1 VNCALPP
8 RRGPRGLA
16 NWLIRFALVCLAC
29 VGVVRTASGQAFS
42 LTGGSSSMFDAHG
55 ASVEMHSP
63 YYTGRL
69 DLGFMNGPS
78 LGFSLLHL
86 YRGNL
91 LSAGDQEIPLVFPTD
106 LFNRSYYFFGRGLSL
121 LHKTKNTRLFMFTG
135 VTSTDYWSPFL
146 NVARGGSFTA
156 AIFYERQL
164 SSNVRWFSSNVY
176 ATHQTSIQSVEWT
189 ARKDIKM
196 ALSAGM
202 GNDQAYGA
210 TSFSWNS
217 RLLSVDASYAL
228 TGNAFKRIEITSPA
242 LTENDRENVRVEF
255 APFKQVRIVASRN
268 NYLAPV
274 QAGTVSKAAVNGFG
288 IWTGFTGTQFYG
300 SLYQSSTTYGKSIAY
315 VLGAQR
321 DITRRLQVG
330 TNYLGTRSSGHESHT
345 ILGNIRETF
354 SSRLSLNQVINHSSG
369 QTGIS
374 FGGDFI
380 SNFATLSVDYQT
392 VFLPFVQA
400 GSGQLKQVIVIGLH
414 FQLPRGIQF
423 NAGTNVTPLGQIR
436 YTTYASTYAY
446 HGLGPASPGASFSG
460 AFFQNSVH
468 GQVLNPDGQPVEG
481 AALRVG
487 TELAFTD
494 SDGNFIVRVKKSGEL
509 NLKIAFDE
517 FTTPGNYV
525 VVQAPPTV
533 KAVRDDSAEVYKI
546 ILRRMPNSVSASD
559 PNSGPMNP
567 SHPPNLQ

>member
-1 VNCALPP
+1 LPK
-8 RRGPRGLA
+8 
-16 NWLIRFALVCLAC
+16 WLIRFALVCLIGMA
-29 VGVVRTASGQAFS
+29 VGRTVSGQSFS

-55 ASVEMHSP
+55 ASVEMRSP
-63 YYTGRL
+63 DYTSRI
-69 DLGFMNGPS
+69 DLGYMNGPN

-86 YRGNL
+86 YRGDL
-91 LSAGDQEIPLVFPTD
+91 LNAGDQQIPLVFPTD

-135 VTSTDYWSPFL
+135 VTSTNYWSPFL

-164 SSNVRWFSSNVY
+164 SPSVRWFSNNVF
-176 ATHQTSIQSVEWT
+176 ATRQTSIQSVEWT

-210 TSFSWNS
+210 SSFSWS
-217 RLLSVDASYAL
+217 TPLLSVDASYAL
-228 TGNAFKRIEITSPA
+228 TGNAFKRVEVTSPE
-242 LTENDRENVRVEF
+242 LTENDRENVRIEY
-255 APFKQVRIVASRN
+255 APFRSVRIVASRN
-268 NYLAPV
+268 NYLSPME
-274 QAGTVSKAAVNGFG
+274 AGVASRAAVNGFG
-288 IWTGFTGTQFYG
+288 IWTGFTGMQFYG
-300 SLYQSSTTYGKSIAY
+300 SLYQSSTSYGKSIAY
-315 VLGAQR
+315 ALGAQR

-330 TNYLGTRSSGHESHT
+330 ANYLGTRSSDHESHT

-369 QTGIS
+369 QTGVS

-392 VFLPFVQA
+392 VFLPFAQP
-400 GSGQLKQVIVIGLH
+400 GSGQLKQVIVVGLH

-446 HGLGPASPGASFSG
+446 HGLAPASPGASFSG
-460 AFFQNSVH
+460 AFFQNAVH
-468 GQVLNPDGQPVEG
+468 GQVLNPDGQPIEG
-481 AALRVG
+481 AALRIG
-487 TELAFTD
+487 TELAYTD
-494 SDGNFIVRVKKSGEL
+494 SDGNFVVRMKKSSEL

-525 VVQAPPTV
+525 VVEAPATV
-533 KAVRDDSAEVYKI
+533 KAVRDDSAELYKI
-546 ILRRMPNSVSASD
+546 VLRRIPNSVSASD
-559 PNSGPMNP
+559 PQ
-567 SHPPNLQ
+567 HPPVNPDRSPNLEGR

>member
-1 VNCALPP
+1 M
-8 RRGPRGLA
+8 
-16 NWLIRFALVCLAC
+16 VCLA
-29 VGVVRTASGQAFS
+29 VMGIARTASGQAFS
-42 LTGGSSSMFDAHG
+42 LTGGSSSMFESHG

-63 YYTGRL
+63 DYTGRL
-69 DLGFMNGPS
+69 DFGYMNGPN

-86 YRGNL
+86 VHGNL
-91 LSAGDQEIPLVFPTD
+91 LSAGDQEIPLLFPTD

-121 LHKTKNTRLFMFTG
+121 LHKTKTTRLFMFTG

-164 SSNVRWFSSNVY
+164 SPSLRWYSSNVY
-176 ATHQTSIQSVEWT
+176 STHQTSVQSVEWA

-196 ALSAGM
+196 ALSGGM
-202 GNDQAYGA
+202 GNDQAYAA

-217 RLLSVDASYAL
+217 QLVSVDASYAL
-228 TGNAFKRIEITSPA
+228 TGNNFKRVEVTSPA
-242 LTENDRENVRVEF
+242 LTENDRENVQVVF
-255 APFKQVRIVASRN
+255 SPIKQVRIVASRN

-274 QAGTVSKAAVNGFG
+274 VAGTVSRAAVNGFG
-288 IWTGFTGTQFYG
+288 IWTGFTGTQLYG
-300 SLYQSSTTYGKSIAY
+300 SLYQSSTSYGRSIAY
-315 VLGAQR
+315 ALGAQR

-354 SSRLSLNQVINHSSG
+354 SSRLSLNQVINHSNG
-369 QTGIS
+369 QTGVS

-392 VFLPFVQA
+392 VYLPFVQA
-400 GSGQLKQVIVIGLH
+400 SGGQLKQIIVIGLH

-468 GQVLNPDGQPVEG
+468 GQVLNPEGQPIEG

-487 TELAFTD
+487 TEMAFTD

-509 NLKIAFDE
+509 DLKIAFDE

-533 KAVRDDSAEVYKI
+533 KAVRDDSAELYKI
-546 ILRRMPNSVSASD
+546 ILRRMPNTVSASD
-559 PNSGPMNP
+559 PKSAPLNQN
-567 SHPPNLQ
+567 HPPDLQ

>member
-1 VNCALPP
+1 MNCASPP
-8 RRGPRGLA
+8 RCGTRGLA
-16 NWLIRFALVCLAC
+16 KWLIRFALVCL
-29 VGVVRTASGQAFS
+29 VVLGFVNTASSQAFS

-55 ASVEMHSP
+55 ASVEMRSSN
-63 YYTGRL
+63 YTGRL
-69 DLGFMNGPS
+69 DLGYMNGPS

-91 LSAGDQEIPLVFPTD
+91 VNAGDQEIPLVFPTD

-121 LHKTKNTRLFMFTG
+121 LHKTKTTRLFLFTG
-135 VTSTDYWSPFL
+135 VTSTDYWAPFL

-164 SSNVRWFSSNVY
+164 SPNVRWFSSNVY
-176 ATHQTSIQSVEWT
+176 ATHQTSIQSVEWS

-196 ALSAGM
+196 ALSGGM

-217 RLLSVDASYAL
+217 RMLSVDASYAL
-228 TGNAFKRIEITSPA
+228 TGNAFKRVEIAAPE
-242 LTENDRENVRVEF
+242 LTENDRENVQVVF
-255 APFKQVRIVASRN
+255 SPFKQVRIVASRN

-274 QAGTVSKAAVNGFG
+274 ESGVVSKAAVNGFG

-300 SLYQSSTTYGKSIAY
+300 SLYQSSTSYGKSIAY
-315 VLGAQR
+315 ALGAQH
-321 DITRRLQVG
+321 DVTRRLQVG
-330 TNYLGTRSSGHESHT
+330 ANYLGTRSSGQESHT
-345 ILGNIRETF
+345 ILGNIREIF
-354 SSRLSLNQVINHSSG
+354 SSRLSLNQVINHSNG

-400 GSGQLKQVIVIGLH
+400 GPGQLKQVIVVGLH

-468 GQVLNPDGQPVEG
+468 GRVLNPEGQPIEG
-481 AALRVG
+481 AAVRVG
-487 TELAFTD
+487 AEMAFTD

-509 NLKIAFDE
+509 DLKIAFDE

-533 KAVRDDSAEVYKI
+533 KAVRDDSAELYKI
-546 ILRRMPNSVSASD
+546 ILRRLPNSVSASD
-559 PNSGPMNP
+559 PQNGPLNP
-567 SHPPNLQ
+567 ARPPSLE

>member
-1 VNCALPP
+1 
-8 RRGPRGLA
+8 LA
-16 NWLIRFALVCLAC
+16 KWLIRFAVVCVISMT
-29 VGVVRTASGQAFS
+29 VGRTTRGQAFS

-55 ASVEMHSP
+55 ASVEMRSP
-63 YYTGRL
+63 FYTGRL
-69 DLGFMNGPS
+69 DLGYVNGPS

-86 YRGNL
+86 YRGDL
-91 LSAGDQEIPLVFPTD
+91 LNAGDQEIPLVFPTD

-121 LHKTKNTRLFMFTG
+121 LHKTKDTRLFMFTG
-135 VTSTDYWSPFL
+135 VTSTNYWSPFL

-156 AIFYERQL
+156 AIFYERQI
-164 SSNVRWFSSNVY
+164 SASVRLFSSNVY
-176 ATHQTSIQSVEWT
+176 ATHQTSIQSVEWA

-196 ALSAGM
+196 ALSAGV

-210 TSFSWNS
+210 SSFSWS
-217 RLLSVDASYAL
+217 TPMFSVDASYAL
-228 TGNAFKRIEITSPA
+228 TGNAFKRVEVTTPE
-242 LTENDRENVRVEF
+242 LTENDRENVRVVF
-255 APFKQVRIVASRN
+255 APFTSVRIVASRN

-274 QAGTVSKAAVNGFG
+274 ESGITSRAAVNGFG

-300 SLYQSSTTYGKSIAY
+300 SLYQSYTSYGKSIAY
-315 VLGAQR
+315 ALGAQH

-330 TNYLGTRSSGHESHT
+330 ANYLGTRSSGRESHT

-354 SSRLSLNQVINHSSG
+354 SSRLSLNQVINHSGG
-369 QTGIS
+369 QTGVS

-436 YTTYASTYAY
+436 YTTYGSTYAY
-446 HGLGPASPGASFSG
+446 HGLAPASPGASFSG
-460 AFFQNSVH
+460 AFFQNAVH
-468 GQVLNPDGQPVEG
+468 GRVLNPDGQPIEG
-481 AALRVG
+481 AALRIG
-487 TELAFTD
+487 TETAFTD
-494 SDGNFIVRVKKSGEL
+494 SDGNFVVRMKKSGEL

-525 VVQAPPTV
+525 VVEAPATV
-533 KAVRDDSAEVYKI
+533 KAVRDDSAELYKI
-546 ILRRMPNSVSASD
+546 VLRRVANSVTASD
-559 PNSGPMNP
+559 PQ
-567 SHPPNLQ
+567 HPPVNPEHAPNLE

>member
-1 VNCALPP
+1 
-8 RRGPRGLA
+8 
-16 NWLIRFALVCLAC
+16 
-29 VGVVRTASGQAFS
+29 
-42 LTGGSSSMFDAHG
+42 MFDAHG
-55 ASVEMHSP
+55 ASVEMRSP
-63 YYTGRL
+63 DYTGRI
-69 DLGFMNGPS
+69 DLGYMNGPN

-86 YRGNL
+86 YRGDL
-91 LSAGDQEIPLVFPTD
+91 LNAGDQQIPLVFPTD

-135 VTSTDYWSPFL
+135 VTSTNYWSPFL

-164 SSNVRWFSSNVY
+164 SPSVRWFSNNVF
-176 ATHQTSIQSVEWT
+176 ATRQTSIQSVEWT

-210 TSFSWNS
+210 SSFSWS
-217 RLLSVDASYAL
+217 TPLLSVDASYAL
-228 TGNAFKRIEITSPA
+228 TGNAFKRVEVTSPE
-242 LTENDRENVRVEF
+242 LTENDRENVRIEY
-255 APFKQVRIVASRN
+255 APFRSVRIVASRN
-268 NYLAPV
+268 NYLSPME
-274 QAGTVSKAAVNGFG
+274 AGVASRAAVNGFG
-288 IWTGFTGTQFYG
+288 IWTGFTGMQFYG
-300 SLYQSSTTYGKSIAY
+300 SLYQSSTSYGKSIAY
-315 VLGAQR
+315 ALGAQR

-330 TNYLGTRSSGHESHT
+330 ANYLGTRSSGHESHT

-369 QTGIS
+369 QTGVS

-392 VFLPFVQA
+392 VFLPFAQP
-400 GSGQLKQVIVIGLH
+400 GSGQLKQVIVVGLH

-446 HGLGPASPGASFSG
+446 HGLAPASPGASFSG
-460 AFFQNSVH
+460 AFFQNAVH
-468 GQVLNPDGQPVEG
+468 GQVLNPDGQAIEG
-481 AALRVG
+481 AALRIG
-487 TELAFTD
+487 TELAYTD
-494 SDGNFIVRVKKSGEL
+494 SDGNFVVRMKKSSEL

-525 VVQAPPTV
+525 VVEAPATV
-533 KAVRDDSAEVYKI
+533 KAVRDDSAELYKI
-546 ILRRMPNSVSASD
+546 VLRRIPNSVSASD
-559 PNSGPMNP
+559 PQ
-567 SHPPNLQ
+567 HPPVNPDRSPNLEGR

>member
-1 VNCALPP
+1 LPK
-8 RRGPRGLA
+8 
-16 NWLIRFALVCLAC
+16 WLIRFALVCLIGMA
-29 VGVVRTASGQAFS
+29 VGRTVSGQSFS

-55 ASVEMHSP
+55 ASVEMRSP
-63 YYTGRL
+63 DYTGRI
-69 DLGFMNGPS
+69 DLGYMNGPN

-86 YRGNL
+86 YRGDL
-91 LSAGDQEIPLVFPTD
+91 LNAGDQQIPLVFPTD

-135 VTSTDYWSPFL
+135 VTSTNYWSPFL

-164 SSNVRWFSSNVY
+164 SPSVRWFSNNVF
-176 ATHQTSIQSVEWT
+176 ATRQTSIQSVEWT

-210 TSFSWNS
+210 SSFSWS
-217 RLLSVDASYAL
+217 TPLLSVDASYAL
-228 TGNAFKRIEITSPA
+228 TGNAFKRVEVTSPE
-242 LTENDRENVRVEF
+242 LTENDRENVRIEY
-255 APFKQVRIVASRN
+255 APFRSVRIVASRN
-268 NYLAPV
+268 NYLSPME
-274 QAGTVSKAAVNGFG
+274 AGVASRAAVNGFG
-288 IWTGFTGTQFYG
+288 IWTGFTGMQFYG
-300 SLYQSSTTYGKSIAY
+300 SLYQSSTSYGKSIAY
-315 VLGAQR
+315 ALGAQR

-330 TNYLGTRSSGHESHT
+330 ANYLGTRSSGHESHT

-369 QTGIS
+369 QTGVS

-392 VFLPFVQA
+392 VFLPFAQP
-400 GSGQLKQVIVIGLH
+400 GSGQLKQVIVVGLH

-446 HGLGPASPGASFSG
+446 HGLAPASPGASFSG
-460 AFFQNSVH
+460 AFFQNAVH
-468 GQVLNPDGQPVEG
+468 GQVLNPDGQPIEG
-481 AALRVG
+481 AALRIG
-487 TELAFTD
+487 TELAYTD
-494 SDGNFIVRVKKSGEL
+494 SDGNFVVRMKKSSEL

-525 VVQAPPTV
+525 VVEAPATV
-533 KAVRDDSAEVYKI
+533 KAVRDDSAELYKI
-546 ILRRMPNSVSASD
+546 VLRRIPNSVSASD
-559 PNSGPMNP
+559 PQ
-567 SHPPNLQ
+567 HPPVNPDRSPNLEGR